1 MPASLND
8 GGSLSA
14 KNAVSACMVVQPGVV
29 IVQQM
34 SAAAVGR
41 SLAATDQLRHGW
53 WSMHT
58 GGYMVDTVFEIEP
71 RCYRWAVGT
80 VIEGE
85 RERERDREKEGE
97 AIPS

>member
-41 SLAATDQLRHGW
+41 SLAAIDQLRHGW

-58 GGYMVDTVFEIEP
+58 GGCMVDTVFEIEP
-71 RCYRWAVGT
+71 RWLQVAGGNKKPTEDGGVVRN
-80 VIEGE
+80 I
-85 RERERDREKEGE
+85 R
-97 AIPS
+97 